1 MAKPLRLAFTADL
14 HYGVRASGDEAI
26 RQLVEFLL
34 KDPPD
39 VLVIAGDIG
48 AGKDFVRCLSLF
60 KDLRCQKA
68 LVPGNHDIWVEDND
82 SRGDSLQVYSD
93 YLPRASTENGFA
105 YLDRHPL
112 LLQEHGLALVGSIN
126 WYDYSWSLEALK
138 AADEYWEERL
148 RSKRFT
154 RGRHNDARFVRW
166 PLDDA
171 TFTRQAVGQLEK
183 HLAPSAGSVDRAI
196 VVTHHPAFYG
206 LNFPRPEAP
215 RSVDALLWDAFSGNQ
230 AMEDM
235 LRRWE
240 HFVPFVFCG
249 HTHRQRESFLSS
261 IHGFNIGGDYH
272 FKRLIALDWP
282 SGDSAAHVFGDPE
295 VGSS

>member
-1 MAKPLRLAFTADL
+1 MGKPLRFAFTADL
-14 HYGVRASGDEAI
+14 HYGVRTSGDEAI
-26 RQLVEFLL
+26 RQLVEFLH

-48 AGKDFVRCLSLF
+48 AGKDFAICLSLF

-68 LVPGNHDIWVEDND
+68 LVPGNHDIWVEEND
-82 SRGDSLQVYSD
+82 SRGDSLQVYRD
-93 YLPRASTENGFA
+93 HLPSASTENGFA

-112 LLQEHGLALVGSIN
+112 LLQEYGLALVGSIN

-148 RSKRFT
+148 HSKRFT

-166 PLDDA
+166 PLDDV
-171 TFTRQAVGQLEK
+171 TFARQAVDQLEK
-183 HLAPSAGSVDRAI
+183 HLTESAGSVDKAI

-240 HFVPFVFCG
+240 HFVPFVLCG
-249 HTHRQRESFLSS
+249 HTHRQRESFLGS

-282 SGDSAAHVFGDPE
+282 SGNSDAHVFGDPE
-295 VGSS
+295 GR